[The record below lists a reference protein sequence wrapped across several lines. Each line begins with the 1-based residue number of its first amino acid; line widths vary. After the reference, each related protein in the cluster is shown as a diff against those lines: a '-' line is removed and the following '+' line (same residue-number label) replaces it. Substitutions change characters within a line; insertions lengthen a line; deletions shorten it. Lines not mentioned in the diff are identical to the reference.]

1 MVVMV
6 FIAIMVVIIV
16 MVVTVIIVTMA
27 NLVVHWLCSCHIL
40 AGWETSQEWSS
51 IDRTRCLSKLVE
63 TILNHNAAC
72 PSWWKHND
80 ACPMSRLVEDIWKRS
95 SFVGCKHK

>member
-1 MVVMV
+1 MVVVV

-16 MVVTVIIVTMA
+16 MVVTVIIVTMT
-27 NLVVHWLCSCHIL
+27 NLVVHWLCSRHIL

-51 IDRTRCLSKLVE
+51 IDRTRCLSKLVQ
-63 TILNHNAAC
+63 TIL
-72 PSWWKHND
+72 KHND

-95 SFVGCKHK
+95 SFVGCKH

>member
-6 FIAIMVVIIV
+6 FIAIMVIIIV
-16 MVVTVIIVTMA
+16 LVITVIIVKIVTVT

-63 TILNHNAAC
+63 TIL
-72 PSWWKHND
+72 KHSD
-80 ACPMSRLVEDIWKRS
+80 ACPMSRLAIKPGVS
-95 SFVGCKHK
+95 Y

>member
-16 MVVTVIIVTMA
+16 MVVTVIIVTMT

-63 TILNHNAAC
+63 TILKHNDACPAAC
-72 PSWWKHND
+72 PSWWKQ
-80 ACPMSRLVEDIWKRS
+80 
-95 SFVGCKHK
+95 F